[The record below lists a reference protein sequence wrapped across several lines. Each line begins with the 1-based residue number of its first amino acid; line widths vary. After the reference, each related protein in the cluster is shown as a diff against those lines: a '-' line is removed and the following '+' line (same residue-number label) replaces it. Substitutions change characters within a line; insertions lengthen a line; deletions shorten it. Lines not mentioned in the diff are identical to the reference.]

1 MFARPANT
9 LEQLASSL
17 VLLAYISW
25 LRGQA
30 VQLLTFQWVDM
41 NVLFSQD
48 SGLHIYFSLCLV
60 IQNLFIISMILHFLK
75 SSDAG
80 CTIQTLMWSSTDAS
94 GQHWHTCAHIYK
106 NTHYRQSEQR

>member
-1 MFARPANT
+1 MFVQPANT
-9 LEQLASSL
+9 MEQLASSL

-48 SGLHIYFSLCLV
+48 SGLHIIFFIVSGHPELV
-60 IQNLFIISMILHFLK
+60 HHQHDLALFEKQRCWLHHSNTDVEQHRRFRP
-75 SSDAG
+75 
-80 CTIQTLMWSSTDAS
+80 TL
-94 GQHWHTCAHIYK
+94 AHMRAYL
-106 NTHYRQSEQR
+106 